1 MTKYFVMI
9 AGILI
14 LAGIPEDAGILHSI
28 IQALVGLGL
37 MVYGIV
43 EA

>member
-1 MTKYFVMI
+1 MLKYFVMI

-14 LAGIPEDAGILHSI
+14 LAGIPEDAGMLHFV
-28 IQALVGLGL
+28 IQSLVGLGL